1 MLVRDR
7 VLTFDEV
14 AGTLA
19 CEAGCVLETLQGYVS
34 ERGYVMPLDLGS
46 KGTCQIGG
54 NIATNAGGLR
64 FLRYGSLH
72 GTVLGLE
79 AVLADGT
86 VLDGLSTLRKDNT
99 GYDLKQLFIG
109 SEGTLGVVTACALA
123 LPRASSSVQLAFLG
137 LDSFDAVLR
146 AFSAARRD
154 LGEVLSAVEF
164 LDRASMEIVV
174 SRGGERDPLK
184 RSCPF
189 YLLVELS
196 GSNRTHDEEKL
207 SAFLEAVVDDGIV
220 LDGTIAMDSTQAKAF
235 WRVREG
241 ITPSLAQSGAVYKYD
256 VSLPLPELYELVVE
270 MRSRTAHLGAH
281 VSGFGHLGDGNLH
294 LNIHT
299 PGDFEMRPDILTTV
313 EPYVYEWIAAR
324 RGSISAEH
332 GVGVMK
338 PAYLHMSKSSS
349 TIELMRRIKHSLDPH
364 NILNPGKV
372 LPLVSSS

>member
-1 MLVRDR
+1 VRSRLCARDAAGALVR
-7 VLTFDEV
+7 
-14 AGTLA
+14 LA
-19 CEAGCVLETLQGYVS
+19 RIVPYVRTVLETLQGYVS

-256 VSLPLPELYELVVE
+256 VSLPLPGEYSRYRSIVCAVSIVSVVS
-270 MRSRTAHLGAH
+270 M
-281 VSGFGHLGDGNLH
+281 D
-294 LNIHT
+294 
-299 PGDFEMRPDILTTV
+299 
-313 EPYVYEWIAAR
+313 
-324 RGSISAEH
+324 
-332 GVGVMK
+332 
-338 PAYLHMSKSSS
+338 SKASLLKQYS
-349 TIELMRRIKHSLDPH
+349 TIRWPRPCQHI
-364 NILNPGKV
+364 V
-372 LPLVSSS
+372 LALRTKGDLLSSEGTRL